1 MKRHISL
8 FACIAIILCSSMT
21 INASDSIPKDTSI
34 DNQYIEYI
42 EEVCDEYGM
51 CPELIE
57 AIIESESGGNPDRR
71 SSCDARGL
79 MQIIP
84 IYHQDEMY
92 ELGITDLFDPYQ
104 NIELGVYIISN
115 LAAEYDDLYS
125 VLMAYNEGEF
135 SGAVERA
142 EEGKWSEYSKKI
154 VNRTQELERLHG
166 K

>member
-1 MKRHISL
+1 MKRFISL
-8 FACIAIILCSSMT
+8 LIIIPIVMFSSVTTIASEIPEDTT
-21 INASDSIPKDTSI
+21 IKEE
-34 DNQYIEYI
+34 YIEYI
-42 EEVCDEYGM
+42 EDICDKYGM

-57 AIIESESGGNPDRR
+57 AIIESESGGNPDRI

-84 IYHQDEMY
+84 RYHQDDMY

-115 LAAEYDDLYS
+115 LAAEYDDLYA

>member
-1 MKRHISL
+1 MKRFISL
-8 FACIAIILCSSMT
+8 LIIIPIVMFSSVTTIASEIPEDTT
-21 INASDSIPKDTSI
+21 IKEE
-34 DNQYIEYI
+34 YIEYI
-42 EEVCDEYGM
+42 EDICDKYGM

-84 IYHQDEMY
+84 RYHQDDMY

-115 LAAEYDDLYS
+115 LAAEYDDLYA

>member
-1 MKRHISL
+1 MKRFISL
-8 FACIAIILCSSMT
+8 VIVIPIVMFSSVTTIASEIPEDTT
-21 INASDSIPKDTSI
+21 IKEE
-34 DNQYIEYI
+34 YIEYI
-42 EEVCDEYGM
+42 EEICDKYGM

-142 EEGKWSEYSKKI
+142 EEGKWSDYSIKI

>member
-1 MKRHISL
+1 
-8 FACIAIILCSSMT
+8 
-21 INASDSIPKDTSI
+21 
-34 DNQYIEYI
+34 
-42 EEVCDEYGM
+42 
-51 CPELIE
+51 
-57 AIIESESGGNPDRR
+57 
-71 SSCDARGL
+71 
-79 MQIIP
+79 
-84 IYHQDEMY
+84 MY
-92 ELGITDLFDPYQ
+92 ELGITDLFEPYQ

-115 LAAEYDDLYS
+115 LAADYDDLYA

>member
-1 MKRHISL
+1 MKRFISL
-8 FACIAIILCSSMT
+8 LIIIPIVMFSSVTTIASEIPEDTT
-21 INASDSIPKDTSI
+21 IKEE
-34 DNQYIEYI
+34 YIEYI
-42 EEVCDEYGM
+42 EEICDKYGM

-84 IYHQDEMY
+84 RYHQDDMY

-115 LAAEYDDLYS
+115 LAAEYDDLYA